1 MKYVRL
7 VVVDRE
13 VDVFFEAAQVNEK
26 CDVFL
31 VNRLKE
37 LKLSQRSI
45 KVRWPRAEP
54 QVSNNLPGSLSV

>member
-45 KVRWPRAEP
+45 KVRWALALP
-54 QVSNNLPGSLSV
+54 QVSNNLPGSRSV